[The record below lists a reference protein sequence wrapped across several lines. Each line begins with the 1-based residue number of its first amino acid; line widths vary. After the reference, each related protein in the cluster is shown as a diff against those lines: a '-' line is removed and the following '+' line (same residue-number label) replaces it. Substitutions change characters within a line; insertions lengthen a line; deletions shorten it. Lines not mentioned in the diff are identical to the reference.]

1 MARSPGGGSPYTR
14 CTAFRSSASSG
25 STSIRPSP
33 RIITKVADQRPIPG
47 SESRNRSTSLTE
59 ADLHHANLSNA
70 ILAHTRLP
78 GANVS
83 EAHMQGSNLR
93 GTDLRGANLTEV
105 AGLSQ
110 DQLNQAFGDRETR
123 LPSWWKWNV
132 TRPVLC
138 RAALGVHASTALR
151 RRSEVMTIVSI
162 RSTAKGRTTRSR
174 GLSGR
179 LRS

>member
-1 MARSPGGGSPYTR
+1 
-14 CTAFRSSASSG
+14 
-25 STSIRPSP
+25 
-33 RIITKVADQRPIPG
+33 
-47 SESRNRSTSLTE
+47 
-59 ADLHHANLSNA
+59 
-70 ILAHTRLP
+70 
-78 GANVS
+78 
-83 EAHMQGSNLR
+83 MQGSNLRGTDLRGTDLR

-132 TRPVLC
+132 KRPGLC

-151 RRSEVMTIVSI
+151 RRSEVMTIVLI

>member
-1 MARSPGGGSPYTR
+1 
-14 CTAFRSSASSG
+14 
-25 STSIRPSP
+25 
-33 RIITKVADQRPIPG
+33 
-47 SESRNRSTSLTE
+47 
-59 ADLHHANLSNA
+59 
-70 ILAHTRLP
+70 
-78 GANVS
+78 
-83 EAHMQGSNLR
+83 MQGSNLRGTDLR

-132 TRPVLC
+132 KRPGLC

-151 RRSEVMTIVSI
+151 RHSEVMIIASI